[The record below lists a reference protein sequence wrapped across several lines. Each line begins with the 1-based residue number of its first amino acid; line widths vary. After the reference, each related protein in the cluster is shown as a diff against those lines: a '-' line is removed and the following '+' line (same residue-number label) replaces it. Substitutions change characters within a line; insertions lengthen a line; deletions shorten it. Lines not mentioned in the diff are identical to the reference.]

1 MGFKLILNL
10 KFQPEGGT
18 PIVVKLLGDSPACQG
33 SLFPW
38 AGFLERKHSFSDQE
52 RVIRSNERGGRIQ
65 SQLIQSAAFKSRYIV
80 FKRECALFLFYFQL
94 QRAFNINLYWG
105 QVASTVVYNRIL
117 YTVTPMFQVPTCR
130 QTQLPPRC

>member
-33 SLFPW
+33 SIFPW
-38 AGFLERKHSFSDQE
+38 AGFPERKPSFSDQE

-65 SQLIQSAAFKSRYIV
+65 RSV
-80 FKRECALFLFYFQL
+80 
-94 QRAFNINLYWG
+94 N
-105 QVASTVVYNRIL
+105 TVSG
-117 YTVTPMFQVPTCR
+117 FQVSLHC
-130 QTQLPPRC
+130 L